1 MSASGFRAL
10 TYALMRLVVGLL
22 YGCHG
27 AQKLFGAFG
36 GPGARGDA
44 TMLVAGVIEFAAGS
58 LVAIGLFTRV
68 AAFIASGEMAVAY
81 FTAHAPRG
89 FWPIEN
95 GGELAVVYCFG
106 LLLVAAWGGGEFS
119 VDRVRRGGEG
129 RDSSR
134 MLAAVARARSVLPQD

>member
-1 MSASGFRAL
+1 VSASGVRAFS
-10 TYALMRLVVGLL
+10 YALLRLIIGILFA
-22 YGCHG
+22 CHG

-44 TMLVAGVIEFAAGS
+44 TMLVAGVVELAAGV
-58 LVAIGLFTRV
+58 LVALGLFTRI
-68 AAFIASGEMAVAY
+68 AAFLASGEMAVAY

-95 GGELAVVYCFG
+95 GGELAVVYCFA
-106 LLLVAAWGGGEFS
+106 LLMVAAWGGGEFS
-119 VDRVRRGGEG
+119 LDRIRRSGES